1 MAAMAVRFGF
11 RRSFSPLTRRILFLN
26 TLPLLFLA
34 AGVLYLDD
42 FRRGLIDAELQALT
56 TQSQI
61 IAAALGEAAVSVADP
76 DEDEPDDRLAPD
88 IARQIL
94 RRLIEPTRVRARL
107 FDFTGA
113 LLADT
118 RVLGQGS
125 LAVEV
130 ESLPPPEA
138 DAPDH
143 SRAVDAVSDF
153 FGSGLIGNLN
163 LPPYRERRDPVALD
177 YEEAIAA
184 LIGDGGRAV
193 RRAPGGRMVLSVAVP
208 VQRFKQVLGALMLSS
223 DGRNV
228 ERALRTVRRDILRV
242 AGVTLLLTV
251 MLSLYLAGTIA
262 RPIRRL
268 ARAADRV
275 RTGGT
280 RARVGGT
287 LGAGTALVGA
297 IPDLSARGDEIGDLS
312 AALREMTDALSRRLD
327 AIDRFAADVAHE
339 LKNPLTSLKS
349 AVETAARVPDLA
361 VREKLMAIVLD
372 DVARLD
378 RLITDI
384 AGASRLDAEL
394 SRANA
399 ERVDVA
405 EILDGLADALSAVA
419 KPDQAKPVF
428 DRRGL
433 GPFVVMGIGD
443 RLGQVFRN
451 VIANA
456 QSFSPPGG
464 TVRVSADRMGEF
476 VTVTIDDDGPG
487 IPADKL
493 ESIFERF
500 YSERPAAEKFGTHS
514 GLGLFISRQIVEA
527 HGGMI
532 DAENRHD
539 PNGAIL
545 GARFRIRLPAA

>member
-1 MAAMAVRFGF
+1 MAVRFGF

-26 TLPLLFLA
+26 SLPLLLLA

-42 FRRGLIDAELQALT
+42 FRRGLIESELQALT

-76 DEDEPDDRLAPD
+76 DEDERDDRLAPD
-88 IARQIL
+88 AARQIL
-94 RRLIEPTRVRARL
+94 RRLVEPTRVRARL

-113 LLADT
+113 LIADS

-130 ESLPPPEA
+130 EILPPPEP
-138 DAPDH
+138 DAPAPH
-143 SRAVDAVSDF
+143 RAIDALTEL
-153 FGSGLIGNLN
+153 FGGGTAGNLN
-163 LPPYRERRDPVALD
+163 LPLYRERRDPVALD

-184 LIGDGGRAV
+184 LVGDGGRAV
-193 RRAPGGRMVLSVAVP
+193 RRAPGGRLVLSVAVP
-208 VQRFKQVLGALMLSS
+208 VQRFKQVLGALMLSN

-228 ERALRTVRRDILRV
+228 ELALRNVRRDILHV
-242 AGVTLLLTV
+242 AGATLLLTV
-251 MLSLYLAGTIA
+251 LLSLYLAGTIA

-268 ARAADRV
+268 ARAADRI

-287 LGAGTALVGA
+287 LGAGAALTGA

-312 AALREMTDALSRRLD
+312 AALRDMTDALSRRLD

-349 AVETAARVPDLA
+349 AVETAARVPDPA

-399 ERVDVA
+399 EKVDIA
-405 EILDGLADALSAVA
+405 EVLDRLVDALAAVA
-419 KPDQAKPVF
+419 KPGQARPALS
-428 DRRGL
+428 RAGN
-433 GPFVVMGIGD
+433 GPFAVMGIED

-456 QSFSPPGG
+456 QSFSPPGAD
-464 TVRVSADRMGEF
+464 VRVSVGRTPEF

-500 YSERPAAEKFGTHS
+500 YSERPADEKFGTHS
-514 GLGLFISRQIVEA
+514 GLGLSISRQIIDA
-527 HGGMI
+527 HGGTI
-532 DAENRHD
+532 EAENRMD
-539 PNGAIL
+539 DNGL
-545 GARFRIRLPAA
+545 TKGARFRIRLPAA

>member
-1 MAAMAVRFGF
+1 MAVRFGF

-26 TLPLLFLA
+26 TLPLLLLA

-42 FRRGLIDAELQALT
+42 FRRGLIEAELQALT
-56 TQSQI
+56 TQSRI

-76 DEDEPDDRLAPD
+76 DDEERDDRLAPD
-88 IARQIL
+88 AARQIL
-94 RRLIEPTRVRARL
+94 RRLVEPTRVRARL

-113 LLADT
+113 LVADS

-130 ESLPPPEA
+130 EALPPPEPGEPA
-138 DAPDH
+138 AR
-143 SRAVDAVSDF
+143 RAVDALSDF
-153 FGSGLIGNLN
+153 FGGGANLN
-163 LPPYRERRDPVALD
+163 LPVYRERRDPVALD

-184 LIGDGGRAV
+184 LVGDGGRAV
-193 RRAPGGRMVLSVAVP
+193 RRASGGQIVLSVAVP
-208 VQRFKQVLGALMLSS
+208 VQRFKQVLGALMLSN
-223 DGRNV
+223 DGRNI
-228 ERALRTVRRDILRV
+228 EAALRTVRRDILSL
-242 AGVTLLLTV
+242 AGVMLLLTV
-251 MLSLYLAGTIA
+251 LLSLYLAGTIA

-275 RTGGT
+275 RSGGT
-280 RARVGGT
+280 RARMGGT
-287 LGAGTALVGA
+287 LGAGAALAGA

-312 AALREMTDALSRRLD
+312 AALREMTEALSRRLD
-327 AIDRFAADVAHE
+327 SIDRFAADVAHE

-349 AVETAARVPDLA
+349 AVETAARVPDPA

-394 SRANA
+394 SRAQA
-399 ERVDVA
+399 EPVDLA
-405 EILDGLADALSAVA
+405 EVLEGLVDALAAVA
-419 KPDQAKPVF
+419 KPEQARPTLVQE
-428 DRRGL
+428 GQ
-433 GPFVVMGIGD
+433 GPFAVMGIAD

-451 VIANA
+451 VVANA

-464 TVRVSADRMGEF
+464 AVRVTLRQTGEF
-476 VTVTIDDDGPG
+476 VVVSVDDDGPG
-487 IPADKL
+487 IPTDKL

-500 YSERPAAEKFGTHS
+500 YSERPADEKFGTHS
-514 GLGLFISRQIVEA
+514 GLGLSISRQIVEA
-527 HGGMI
+527 HGGTI
-532 DAENRHD
+532 TAENRTKTED
-539 PNGAIL
+539 YIA
-545 GARFRIRLPAA
+545 GARFVIRLPAA